1 MTSLSD
7 RFAPLFASIADRA
20 LDREEQR
27 QLPFDEVRELKAA
40 GFGALRLPV
49 EQGGSGASIP
59 ELFSLLIELGGA
71 DSNQPQIWRNHVA
84 FVEDRL
90 LETSPASQRWIGEV
104 AAGAFIGGAWSETG
118 NGGVVGTR
126 LARDADG
133 AWLTGTKYYSTG
145 TIYADWISVFALGPD
160 EEDLILVVDATAL
173 EVEIED
179 DWNGIGQRLTGSGTT
194 RFNRVPIAEHSIY
207 PFTQRALYQ
216 ESLYQLVLLASLAG
230 VGRAARRELVQHVR
244 GRLKNYPHG
253 LAVEPRHD
261 AQLQDV
267 VGRVSALVSSA
278 EATVLRAAGF
288 IQTAFEAARDGRDQT
303 PAAIAAAVATYEA
316 QVTVTEGILS
326 ATTLI
331 YDALGS
337 SALATPT
344 YLDRHWRNARTISSH
359 NPRVYK
365 SRIVGDYYLNDA
377 SPLDVWRTA
386 LEKRADQERTQ
397 EAAVTA

>member
-1 MTSLSD
+1 MTSISE
-7 RFAPLFASIADRA
+7 RFAPLLASIAARA
-20 LDREEQR
+20 IDREER
-27 QLPFDEVRELKAA
+27 RELPFDEVRELKAA

-49 EQGGSGASIP
+49 DQGGSGASIP

-71 DSNQPQIWRNHVA
+71 DSNQPQIWRNHIA

-90 LETSPASQRWIGEV
+90 LEDSPASRRWIDEV
-104 AAGAFIGGAWSETG
+104 AGGAFFGGAWSETG
-118 NGGVVGTR
+118 SSGVVGTR
-126 LARDADG
+126 LSRDDAG
-133 AWLTGTKYYSTG
+133 ATLSGTKYYSTG
-145 TIYADWISVFALGPD
+145 TIYSDWISVFALGPND
-160 EEDLILVVDATAL
+160 EDLILVVDATAP

-194 RFNRVPIAEHSIY
+194 RFHRVPIDEDSIY
-207 PFTQRALYQ
+207 PFNQRALYQ

-230 VGRAARRELVQHVR
+230 VGRAARRELVEHVQ

-253 LAVEPRHD
+253 LDVEPRND

-278 EATVLRAAGF
+278 EANVLRAAEL
-288 IQTAFEAARDGRDQT
+288 IQRAFEAARDGLDQT

-316 QVTVTEGILS
+316 QIVVTDGILS

-377 SPLDVWRTA
+377 SPLDVWRAA
-386 LEKRADQERTQ
+386 LEKRSEQEKAR
-397 EAAVTA
+397 EAALTS